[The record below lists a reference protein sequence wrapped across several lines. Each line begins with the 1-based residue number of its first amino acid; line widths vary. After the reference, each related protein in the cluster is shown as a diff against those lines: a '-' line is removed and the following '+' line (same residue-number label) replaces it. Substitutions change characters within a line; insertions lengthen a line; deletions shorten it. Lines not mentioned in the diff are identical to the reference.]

1 MISEAQQVQT
11 CDCNRNP
18 LQLVDRVELDQGGV
32 VFYTLVGD
40 SGGHE
45 KSMGELYSGWKNLR
59 RATSC
64 CIYLHLTAFRSRSN
78 PPIRYLALSVCNHLH
93 NCFSRLGV

>member
-1 MISEAQQVQT
+1 MIDKVNKCLDQIIVNLTKAMISEAQQVQT
-11 CDCNRNP
+11 CGCNRNP

-64 CIYLHLTAFRSRSN
+64 CICL
-78 PPIRYLALSVCNHLH
+78 
-93 NCFSRLGV
+93 